1 MQRREMEMKKAGM
14 RMSVLMGAS
23 MSLILSL
30 IGLLSAGQLN
40 LRSLLV
46 NFVIS
51 FAISFLI
58 GMVIPMRKISNALI
72 GRMKFQPGSLKARLS
87 DALISDL
94 CYSPLMTFIMVFIA
108 HRQAVSHGARIPFL
122 PMLLKS
128 ECISLIAAFIAIYLL
143 SPVLMKIAFRGVQVP
158 EDRRD
163 HR

>member
-1 MQRREMEMKKAGM
+1 MQKREMEMKKAGM
-14 RMSVLMGAS
+14 RMSILMGAS
-23 MSLILSL
+23 MSLILSS

-40 LRSLLV
+40 LRSLLI

-58 GMVIPMRKISNALI
+58 GLIVPMRKISDALI
-72 GRMKFQPGSLKARLS
+72 RKMKLEPGSLKARLS
-87 DALISDL
+87 EALISDL

-108 HRQAVSHGARIPFL
+108 YRQAVSHGARIPFL

-128 ECISLIAAFIAIYLL
+128 ECISLIAAFVVIYLL
-143 SPVLMKIAFRGVQVP
+143 SPVLKKIAFKGVQVP

-163 HR
+163 HI